1 MHNRHTGDRRRPSRT
16 LGVCRVRRVLQVND
30 QRSRTRSAARLIVP
44 SNSRR
49 RSSGCVA
56 GGCHLGCFD
65 QINRSFEAVTRLRR
79 TRISRGRAIVE
90 KHCTWTGP
98 HERRVGN
105 DAAFRSISLRTIW
118 KSKRLDIAWR
128 EVVRAAQL
136 ILSVRMLLPRKGIAT
151 RVKAKENQRQ
161 NGADHAKRKTDCTR
175 IKKRGT
181 SNGFFFHKMSGCAS
195 ESVTRDFS
203 AETRS
208 VTVVQWPN
216 DLPVERKTF
225 NFMQN
230 RQEKNLPLYSLGNNC
245 SENRYTTVPQPAFAR
260 SVE

>member
-1 MHNRHTGDRRRPSRT
+1 MP
-16 LGVCRVRRVLQVND
+16 VI
-30 QRSRTRSAARLIVP
+30 A
-44 SNSRR
+44 
-49 RSSGCVA
+49 VA
-56 GGCHLGCFD
+56 HVVLGCLD
-65 QINRSFEAVTRLRR
+65 QVNRSFKGVPRLRR

-90 KHCTWTGP
+90 KHRRGTA

-105 DAAFRSISLRTIW
+105 EASSLRAIW
-118 KSKRLDIAWR
+118 TLEGLDIAWG
-128 EVVRAAQL
+128 EVVCAAEL
-136 ILSVRMLLPRKGIAT
+136 ILSFRLPLPRKGVSTWI
-151 RVKAKENQRQ
+151 KAKDNQRQ
-161 NGADHAKRKTDCTR
+161 NGADHTKSKSNCAR

-216 DLPVERKTF
+216 DLPVERETF

-230 RQEKNLPLYSLGNNC
+230 RQEKNKPYI
-245 SENRYTTVPQPAFAR
+245 R
-260 SVE
+260 